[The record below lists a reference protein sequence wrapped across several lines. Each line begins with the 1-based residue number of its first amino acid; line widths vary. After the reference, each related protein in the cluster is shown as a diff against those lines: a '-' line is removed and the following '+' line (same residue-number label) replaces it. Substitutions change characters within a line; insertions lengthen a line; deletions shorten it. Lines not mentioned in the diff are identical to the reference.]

1 MTLPC
6 LSSCVSVVLTDSG
19 ESKTPS
25 WAVPLVVAGFLLAL
39 VLAVLLAVLWWQHRR
54 LRYSIRLMSTDV
66 YDDISA
72 DGEQPMTQPRAYVAT
87 PTAQTAE
94 AVAQK
99 TPVDCLN
106 AGKNLADDGYID
118 RQTLRAQLQPPNGHV
133 TAGHMSTDNI
143 PMMQIH
149 TERNPAMHDATEE
162 LADSS
167 LHPNGYIVT
176 QSNF

>member
-1 MTLPC
+1 M
-6 LSSCVSVVLTDSG
+6 LTDGG
-19 ESKTPS
+19 ERKTPS

-72 DGEQPMTQPRAYVAT
+72 DGEQPMT
-87 PTAQTAE
+87 PTAQTAD
-94 AVAQK
+94 AAAQK

-118 RQTLRAQLQPPNGHV
+118 RQTLRAQLQVPNGHI
-133 TAGHMSTDNI
+133 TARHMSTDNF
-143 PMMQIH
+143 PMMRIH
-149 TERNPAMHDATEE
+149 SEKNPAMHEASED
-162 LADSS
+162 LSDSTP
-167 LHPNGYIVT
+167 HPNGYILT
-176 QSNF
+176 QQNFQDYVEPVSPN